1 MPLGLAPLP
10 RPASNP
16 CRPQQGPP
24 HVAARSLRANR
35 AASAA
40 RPANAADAANAQ
52 AAAAVP
58 DLAAAAAAAAAA
70 AEAATADAA
79 AEAAGAETGA
89 QQEREGVVVNTSV
102 VRHALYNA
110 RSQKRALEMFIE
122 DGQENTGFDH
132 LKYFA
137 EALTRQNRG
146 RSHLGVRYQTSDVT
160 AALRR
165 ASENARITQAVNRSR
180 NPTSMRRKDGGD
192 PRGSLV
198 ERTLSISAGYR
209 IPTETAD
216 AYSTASDETSQAASE
231 RTAGDEALMT
241 ESASAAPTP
250 AEGDD
255 DGSRRCRRVNIARIC
270 HSVVNKGRPASSI
283 KVLRG
288 PLLPA
293 EKASRLEDW
302 STRADP
308 ATRAATAFAS
318 VKAAATAPAAAAA
331 APSYA
336 QLHEQQRQQAKH
348 VEESGMIYHELLERL
363 AGHQKRVLA
372 ALDTP
377 GVFLGPNAVVDSSSD
392 NDDNDN
398 T

>member
-16 CRPQQGPP
+16 CRTQQGPP
-24 HVAARSLRANR
+24 HVAARSLRASR

-40 RPANAADAANAQ
+40 RPTNNAADAPSTQ
-52 AAAAVP
+52 PAAAPP

-70 AEAATADAA
+70 VA
-79 AEAAGAETGA
+79 AEAVTAASAAEATGAEAGS
-89 QQEREGVVVNTSV
+89 QQEGEREGVVVNTSV

-146 RSHLGVRYQTSDVT
+146 RSHLGVRYQTSDVA

-180 NPTSMRRKDGGD
+180 NPTSVKRKDGGD

-198 ERTLSISAGYR
+198 ERTLSISEGYR

-216 AYSTASDETSQAASE
+216 AYSTASDEPSQAASE
-231 RTAGDEALMT
+231 RAADDEALMA
-241 ESASAAPTP
+241 ESASAAPP
-250 AEGDD
+250 QAEGDSS
-255 DGSRRCRRVNIARIC
+255 GRRCQRVNIARIC
-270 HSVVNKGRPASSI
+270 HSVVNKGRSASSI

-318 VKAAATAPAAAAA
+318 VKAAAAAPAAASAAA

-348 VEESGMIYHELLERL
+348 VEES
-363 AGHQKRVLA
+363 
-372 ALDTP
+372 
-377 GVFLGPNAVVDSSSD
+377 
-392 NDDNDN
+392 
-398 T
+398 